1 MSNLQI
7 SSKDLLLMIMKK
19 FRLSGCSTS
28 IIVVFSGA
36 ACLSALGVLA
46 GIGGTSLLAGSAA
59 LCSLAALTGSL
70 VSAFSRG
77 SRSDT
82 PRALFSDRG
91 AALSAAQGDEPEAI
105 DFSAY
110 LDGRP
115 RGGPRAKASLEGL
128 LSRINDD
135 IALLQRSAVKF
146 DLFSSDIHFSA
157 QNLSDQAGRQLD
169 MLVRLRDEV
178 AEFFK
183 AQAATIDELLRLKD
197 RMNANAERSNE
208 LKQKAGLSK
217 DELSALVGKS
227 GAAAEDARSGERE
240 VGKTELAAKDLEK
253 GLEQLTR
260 TALREAEEAKK
271 IGESLFR
278 INDIVE
284 RTHILATNASIE
296 AARAGARGA
305 GFGVIAQE
313 VRKLAAASKDALE
326 DIDAVLVSVKRG
338 IDDSGSLVAAVSGSA
353 GHLNEAL
360 QKTKAAFDAIGGGIL
375 EVQDGIRRFDGVFL
389 EQMDE
394 AARTADSAAAAAAML
409 EGFAEDYK
417 RRSADYDAIVA
428 SSRESESYARE
439 AKRSARVLAQLASYL
454 KAGGS
459 DRNRVL
465 RKYRV
470 DKNAEQKKYERKE
483 RREDLLYN
491 LEVFDEGDRAI
502 GHLGDLSP
510 SGLLLMSSAEY
521 KPGTKM
527 PIRIALPIN
536 SEGEKRVDLTV
547 TVRRVEKD
555 GEGFRAGCSL
565 DSTDAKERDLVGEI
579 LRSLSLGNMSAAAVD
594 ASTLAARAPAD
605 SAGSSAPAIYAE
617 LEDLA
622 ELEELP

>member
-1 MSNLQI
+1 
-7 SSKDLLLMIMKK
+7 MKK
-19 FRLSGCSTS
+19 FRQFVWSALLITL
-28 IIVVFSGA
+28 FSAA
-36 ACLSALGVLA
+36 ACLGALGVLA
-46 GIGGTSLLAGSAA
+46 GLGNSSFLAASSA
-59 LCSLAALTGSL
+59 LCSLAALAASL
-70 VSAFSRG
+70 FFARG
-77 SRSDT
+77 VRMRSDA
-82 PRALFSDRG
+82 PRAPFFDTG
-91 AALSAAQGDEPEAI
+91 APAASAQSEEPAAI

-115 RGGPRAKASLEGL
+115 RGGPRARSPLEGL
-128 LSRINDD
+128 LSIINDD

-178 AEFFK
+178 VDFFK

-197 RMNANAERSNE
+197 RMDANAERSNE
-208 LKQKAGLSK
+208 LKQRAGLSK
-217 DELSALVGKS
+217 DELSALVSRS
-227 GAAAEDARSGERE
+227 GAAAGDARSGERE

-253 GLEQLTR
+253 GLAQLTR
-260 TALREAEEAKK
+260 TAQREAEEAKK

-313 VRKLAAASKDALE
+313 VRKLAAASKEALE
-326 DIDAVLVSVKRG
+326 DIDAVLASVKRG
-338 IDDSGSLVAAVSGSA
+338 IQDSGYLVADVSGSA

-360 QKTKAAFDAIGGGIL
+360 QKTKAAFDAIGGDIL

-389 EQMDE
+389 EQMNE
-394 AARTADSAAAAAAML
+394 AARTADSATAAAVML
-409 EGFAEDYK
+409 KGFAEDYK

-470 DKNAEQKKYERKE
+470 DKDAEQKKYERKE

-491 LEVFDEGDRAI
+491 LEVFDEGDRPI

-521 KPGTKM
+521 RPGTKM

-536 SEGEKRVDLTV
+536 SEGEKRVALTI

-565 DSTDAKERDLVGEI
+565 DSSDAKERDLVSEI
-579 LRSLSLGNMSAAAVD
+579 LRSLTLGNMSAAAVD
-594 ASTLAARAPAD
+594 ASV
-605 SAGSSAPAIYAE
+605 IAE
-617 LEDLA
+617 GAEDLA
-622 ELEELP
+622 ELEEL